1 MIDAENEIFNEI
13 AEAIQAEY
21 PDCFV
26 TSEYA
31 PGVSSFP
38 CVSLVEIDNAS
49 WEESMTQ
56 EGVDVHAAV
65 TYELNVYSNKTV
77 GKKTECREIASFV
90 DGLLLG
96 MNFTRTMLQPI
107 PNVRDATIYRIT
119 GRYRALV
126 DANLTLY
133 RR

>member
-13 AEAIQAEY
+13 AEAIQTEY

-26 TSEYA
+26 TSEYTA
-31 PGVSSFP
+31 GVPSFP

-49 WEESMTQ
+49 WDESMTQ
-56 EGVDVHAAV
+56 EGVDVHAAL

-96 MNFTRTMLQPI
+96 MNFTRSMLQPI
-107 PNVRDATIYRIT
+107 PNERDATIYRIT
-119 GRYRALV
+119 GRYRVLI
-126 DANLTLY
+126 DAEHVLY